1 MTPENR
7 TKEDPRTCPWITAVL
22 AGMALLAALSFTGCG
37 QKQQEAPK
45 EVIRPV
51 KTTLVKAGIGAGGLT
66 LPGKV
71 RASKRVNLAFQ
82 KLGGR
87 LTELPI
93 AGREGQEVQQGE
105 LLARIDPRDY
115 EVALRDAQA
124 QLARAQAT
132 LKSMRQA
139 RPEDI
144 RRLTANVEKAKAAL
158 QLAQAEYDRILRIQA
173 QDAGAVSQGM
183 IDRAVEKA
191 QRADANLRTAQEELR
206 IGKVGAR
213 PEDIQAKEAEIR
225 SLGAAVDAA
234 KDQLSYTYLKA
245 PFAGIIA
252 KRYVDNYQEVQ
263 PKQPIVSLQD
273 INNVEILVDLPEN
286 LMAISRGDPQM
297 KITAEFSTLPGEQFD
312 VGIKE
317 AATDADPATQTYQV
331 VLQMPQPEQIRVLP
345 GMTATV
351 RASWQ
356 GEKAMEAD
364 ILIPA
369 IAVMADPEGKD
380 YVWVV
385 DPKEM
390 TVRKTDVRVGRVV
403 GSADIQVL
411 GGLKG
416 GEKIVVAGVTKL
428 QDGMKVRLWKEQQ
441 E

>member
-1 MTPENR
+1 MKPENKTDR
-7 TKEDPRTCPWITAVL
+7 RHRCPWITRALV
-22 AGMALLAALSFTGCG
+22 GMAVIAALSFIGCG
-37 QKQQEAPK
+37 KKKQEAPK
-45 EVIRPV
+45 EVVRPV
-51 KTTLVKAGIGAGGLT
+51 KTAVVNAGIGPGGLA

-87 LTELPI
+87 LTQLSI
-93 AGREGQEVQQGE
+93 AGREGQEVQKGE

-115 EVALRDAQA
+115 EVALRDAEA
-124 QLARAQAT
+124 RLARAQAT
-132 LKSMRQA
+132 LKAMRQA

-144 RRLTANVEKAKAAL
+144 RRLTANMEKAKAAL

-183 IDRAVEKA
+183 IDRAVERV
-191 QRADANLRTAQEELR
+191 QRSDANLRTAQEELR
-206 IGKVGAR
+206 VGKIGAR
-213 PEDIQAKEAEIR
+213 PEEIQAKEAEIR
-225 SLGAAVDAA
+225 SLAAAVDAA

-273 INNVEILVDLPEN
+273 ISQVEILVDLPEN
-286 LMAISRGDPQM
+286 LMALSKENSGM
-297 KITAEFSTLPGEQFD
+297 KITAEFPTLPGKKFPLT
-312 VGIKE
+312 VKE
-317 AATDADPATQTYQV
+317 IATDADPATQTYQV
-331 VLQMPQPEQIRVLP
+331 VLQMPQPEEIRVLP

-351 RASWQ
+351 TATLP
-356 GEKAMEAD
+356 GEKATEGD

-369 IAVMADPEGKD
+369 IAVMGDPEGKD

-390 TVRKTDVRVGRVV
+390 TVRKRDVRVGRIV
-403 GSADIQVL
+403 GSADIKIL
-411 GGLKG
+411 EGLKG
-416 GEKIVVAGVTKL
+416 GETIVVAGVTKL
-428 QDGMKVRLWKEQQ
+428 QDGMKVRLWEEQQ

>member
-1 MTPENR
+1 MNPVKTRNR
-7 TKEDPRTCPWITAVL
+7 LFPYCRGKAISI
-22 AGMALLAALSFTGCG
+22 LLAPLIILSFTACG
-37 QKQQEAPK
+37 KKEPEVAR

-51 KTTLVKAGIGAGGLT
+51 KTAIVKAGIGFGGLT

-87 LTELPI
+87 LTQLPI
-93 AGREGQEVQQGE
+93 AGREGQEVKEGE

-115 EVALRDAQA
+115 EIALRDAEA
-124 QLARAQAT
+124 RLARARAT
-132 LKSMRQA
+132 LKAMRQA

-144 RRLTANVEKAKAAL
+144 RRLTANMEKAKAAKD
-158 QLAQAEYDRILRIQA
+158 LAQNEYDRILRIQA

-183 IDRAVEKA
+183 IDKAVEKL
-191 QRADANLRTAQEELR
+191 QRADANVRTAQEELR
-206 IGKVGAR
+206 VGKIGAR

-225 SLGAAVDAA
+225 SLAAAVDAA

-252 KRYVDNYQEVQ
+252 RRYVDNYQEVQ

-273 INNVEILVDLPEN
+273 ITHVEILVDLPEN
-286 LMAISRGDPQM
+286 LMAISREESGA
-297 KITAEFSTLPGEQFD
+297 KIVVEFPTLPEKQYP
-312 VGIKE
+312 VSIKE
-317 AATDADPATQTYQV
+317 IATEADPATQTYQV
-331 VLQMPQPEQIRVLP
+331 VFQMPQPEEIRVLP

-351 RASWQ
+351 RATLSD
-356 GEKAMEAD
+356 EKAAEAD
-364 ILIPA
+364 IVIPA
-369 IAVMADPEGKD
+369 IAVTADPKGQD

-390 TVRKTDVRVGRVV
+390 TVRKKDVRVGSVV
-403 GSADIQVL
+403 GTADIRIL
-411 GGLKG
+411 DGLKG